1 MNVMKFRT
9 LVSAFILAAL
19 AVVVSPSANAQSPAS
34 KNGVQQ
40 SAPAQTKPV
49 TPAAGAD
56 SQKPAEETK
65 GPQSSSAAQ
74 PQKVDRA
81 ASYYHFA
88 LAHMYE
94 EMMSMYGRS
103 EYATKAIEEYR
114 LAIDNDPSSDFLNSG
129 LAELYYRT
137 GRIRDAVQEAQAMI
151 QRDPNNLQ
159 AHKLLGRIYRRSLGD
174 TQAGAQSR
182 EILTL
187 AIGEYEALARIEPKN
202 ADNHLLLG
210 QLYILNKDLTKAET
224 EFKTAMN
231 LDPTNEEAVTNLAYL
246 YNEEGD
252 SAKAAATLNAIPEAR
267 RTSRIYG
274 SLGYTYEQQKD
285 YKKAIEAFRQALK
298 MDKDNLEAM
307 RGLAQNLSNDNQLEA
322 ALEQFKAVQEADPQD
337 ATASLRIS
345 EIYRRMGKLD
355 LAMQNLKKA
364 ESLVQDSLE
373 VSYNEAII
381 LEGQG
386 KYDEAAQ
393 VLQKLLARTAQADGN
408 YNQRDRNN
416 RALFLERLGN
426 VYREENR
433 PLLALETFRKMV
445 DLGGDESSRGYQEII
460 DTYREQKQWPE
471 ATRTAQEAVK
481 KLPKDKTLKMALAVQ
496 LADDGKGDEA
506 VELAKST
513 VKNGPGDREGYLQL
527 EQIYVRL
534 RRWKD
539 AEDALAQAAKLS
551 TRSEE
556 KEVVQFAYGA
566 LYERQKKYE
575 QAEQAFRQVLQLNPS
590 NSMALNYLGYMLADR
605 NVHLEEALTLIKHAV
620 ELDPQNGAYLDSLGW
635 AYFRLGNYEQAEENL
650 RRAADKTPTDAT
662 VQDHMAELYSKTGK
676 LKLAAMHWERA
687 LAEWNRSVPA
697 DVDQQDVARV
707 QKKLESA
714 KVKLAQQ
721 QPK

>member
-9 LVSAFILAAL
+9 LLSAFILTAL
-19 AVVVSPSANAQSPAS
+19 AVVVSPSAIAQSPAS
-34 KNGVQQ
+34 KSGVQQ
-40 SAPAQTKPV
+40 SAPAQAKPV

-56 SQKPAEETK
+56 SQKPAEATK
-65 GPQSSSAAQ
+65 APEAASTTQ

-231 LDPTNEEAVTNLAYL
+231 LDPSNEEAVTNLAYL

-252 SAKAAATLNAIPEAR
+252 SPKAAATLNAIPEAR

-285 YKKAIEAFRQALK
+285 YKKAIDAFRQALK

-322 ALEQFKAVQEADPQD
+322 SLEQFKAVQEADPQD

-393 VLQKLLARTAQADGN
+393 VLQKLLTRTAQADGN

-426 VYREENR
+426 IYREENR

-513 VKNGPGDREGYLQL
+513 VKNGAGDREGYLQL
-527 EQIYVRL
+527 EQIYARL
-534 RRWKD
+534 KRWKD
-539 AEDALAQAAKLS
+539 AEDALAQAGKLS

-575 QAEQAFRQVLQLNPS
+575 QAEQSFRQVLQLNPS

-707 QKKLESA
+707 QKKLETA

-721 QPK
+721 QTK

>member
-9 LVSAFILAAL
+9 LVSAFILTAL
-19 AVVVSPSANAQSPAS
+19 AAVVSPSAIAQSPAS

-40 SAPAQTKPV
+40 SAPAQAKPV
-49 TPAAGAD
+49 TPAADAN
-56 SQKPAEETK
+56 SQKPAEASK
-65 GPQSSSAAQ
+65 GPQAANATQ

-81 ASYYHFA
+81 ASYYHFS

-285 YKKAIEAFRQALK
+285 YKKAVEAFRQALK

-322 ALEQFKAVQEADPQD
+322 ALEQFKAVQDADPQD

-481 KLPKDKTLKMALAVQ
+481 KLPKDKNLKMALAVQ

-513 VKNGPGDREGYLQL
+513 VKNGAGDREGYLQL

-539 AEDALAQAAKLS
+539 AEDALAQAGKLS

-575 QAEQAFRQVLQLNPS
+575 QAEQSFRQVLQLNPS

-635 AYFRLGNYEQAEENL
+635 AYFRMGNYDQAEENL

-721 QPK
+721 QTK